1 MALLLFATS
10 AGARPAG
17 KPAAAKAPDHS
28 APAAAAPPAATPPAA
43 TTPVAEDRTPAAPRA
58 AGSTVQVTRTP
69 AAAESTLVGG
79 LHTFADSSNV
89 PLRDNRYFYSSF
101 GAPDPFRPLV
111 GGQFEPYDG
120 LVDLHAAK
128 LVGVLWRGR
137 EYVAIVQDM
146 QGFGYN
152 LRPGDP
158 VRNGSVVSVTAT
170 ELVGQLSLYGQ
181 TDRVTLRLEREERA
195 P

>member
-1 MALLLFATS
+1 VALLLLAT
-10 AGARPAG
+10 PAWG
-17 KPAAAKAPDHS
+17 RAAAKKPAAAAQPAVAPPTAA
-28 APAAAAPPAATPPAA
+28 APAAR
-43 TTPVAEDRTPAAPRA
+43 TPVPEDRTPATVPSA
-58 AGSTVQVTRTP
+58 ASTSVQVSRTP

-79 LHTFADSSNV
+79 LLGFADSTNV
-89 PLRDNRYFYSSF
+89 PLRDMRYFYSSF

-111 GGQFEPYDG
+111 GGEFEPYDG
-120 LVDLHAAK
+120 LVDLHTAK

-170 ELVGQLSLYGQ
+170 ELVGQLNIYGQ
-181 TDRVTLRLEREERA
+181 TDRVTLRLEREE
-195 P
+195 

>member
-17 KPAAAKAPDHS
+17 KPAAAKAPDR
-28 APAAAAPPAATPPAA
+28 AAPPAAAAPAA
-43 TTPVAEDRTPAAPRA
+43 TTPVPEDRTPAVPPAG
-58 AGSTVQVTRTP
+58 GSTVQVTRTP

-79 LHTFADSSNV
+79 LHVFGDSTNV
-89 PLRDNRYFYSSF
+89 PLREMRYFYSSF

-111 GGQFEPYDG
+111 GGEFQPYDG
-120 LVDLHAAK
+120 LVDLHTAK
-128 LVGVLWRGR
+128 LVGVLSRGR

-158 VRNGSVVSVTAT
+158 VRNGSIVSVTAN

-181 TDRVTLRLEREERA
+181 TDRVTLRLEREE
-195 P
+195 